1 MSLEDASVL
10 AKLFSHLL
18 EESQIPSFLYAFEE
32 IRRARTVKI
41 NNVDNQNIDFMTMPS
56 GDMATMRDNAMA
68 ATFAAGRNDLDA
80 EEGDD
85 ASSQWT
91 ENREIFGY
99 DAEDAADEW
108 WVSWGLA
115 ALRAKGAPQL
125 TELGGVG
132 GVGVARS
139 EH

>member
-68 ATFAAGRNDLDA
+68 ATFAAGRNALDA

-99 DAEDAADEW
+99 DAEDAADNW
-108 WVSWGLA
+108 WVEWGLLR
-115 ALRAKGAPQL
+115 LRAKDAPQL
-125 TELGGVG
+125 SELSGVK
-132 GVGVARS
+132 GVAIALS
-139 EH
+139 NH